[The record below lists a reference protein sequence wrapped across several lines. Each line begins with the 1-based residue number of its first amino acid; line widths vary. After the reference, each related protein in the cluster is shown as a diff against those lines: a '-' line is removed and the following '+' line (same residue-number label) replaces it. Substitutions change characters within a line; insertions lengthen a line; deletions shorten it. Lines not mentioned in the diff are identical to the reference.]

1 MPLGHWFIA
10 IDAEKPS
17 RADRF
22 KKNVGSYLS
31 RMRESEKASNGP
43 ERICAAGE
51 PEHDSQAQR
60 KQMGGA
66 MILEALI
73 KSMVNMCGQFFAIK
87 Q

>member
-43 ERICAAGE
+43 ERICTAGE
-51 PEHDSQAQR
+51 PEHDAQVQR
-60 KQMGGA
+60 KCMGGT
-66 MILEALI
+66 MILEVLI
-73 KSMVNMCGQFFAIK
+73 KNMVKMRGQFFAIK
-87 Q
+87 